1 LQAHTFLTVAGAGGG
16 PDYRIYVDD
25 SNLDRGDGLVVGIS
39 LAHAAATLSQLLILE
54 LVAGGVTTVVI
65 AVATWLIVRG
75 GLRPPDRMGTT
86 ARIAAT
92 DLSRRVEPA
101 TGAAEVGRLGLA
113 INAMLGQLETA
124 FTERA
129 ANEQRLRLRVGRVAR
144 AAHPTDVDPWIRRAD
159 ATQPRHAHG

>member
-1 LQAHTFLTVAGAGGG
+1 MQAHTFLTVAGSAGG

-25 SNLDRGDGLVVGIS
+25 SNLDRGDRLVVGIS
-39 LAHAAATLSQLLILE
+39 LADAAATLSQLLILE

-75 GLRPPDRMGTT
+75 GLRPLDRMGTT

-101 TGAAEVGRLGLA
+101 TGATEVGRLGLA

-124 FTERA
+124 FAERA
-129 ANEQRLRLRVGRVAR
+129 ANEQRLRHFVS
-144 AAHPTDVDPWIRRAD
+144 D
-159 ATQPRHAHG
+159 ASTSCAPH